1 MLFRKVK
8 KKTTQNLTN
17 QHKYFLYSQS
27 SLLFSRGKMFSE
39 LPLVWNSGPVFSF
52 STDAPERMPS
62 LLKFKLCRKPHS
74 VLFSVSSSVFRT
86 VSFHSLRLCK
96 SPTET
101 CCWGE
106 PLLTSLRAG
115 VCQHQCPEPKLI
127 QYLKKTKQNK
137 ESQTL
142 VSLYY
147 TESRI
152 YLYLYESNRKS
163 YIT

>member
-1 MLFRKVK
+1 MLFRKV

-27 SLLFSRGKMFSE
+27 SLLFSKGKMFSE
-39 LPLVWNSGPVFSF
+39 LPLTWNSGPVFSF

-74 VLFSVSSSVFRT
+74 VLFSVRSSVFRT
-86 VSFHSLRLCK
+86 VSLHSLRLCK

-127 QYLKKTKQNK
+127 QYLKKQNRTKNPKPQ
-137 ESQTL
+137 
-142 VSLYY
+142 
-147 TESRI
+147 
-152 YLYLYESNRKS
+152 YLYTIQSLESTFICMKV
-163 YIT
+163 IGKAT